1 MVRKVYNAVQFY
13 TTAGFQKEV
22 FLLRTIRK
30 RLSRTPLWAIL
41 TLLSFASL
49 MTLTLFFTIRYYRHS
64 RSSTIRNE
72 IDCSRQLSSLRII
85 NLDRYLDTLAQF
97 AVQPC
102 YNAILSQALN
112 TYQAVDEDALLDA
125 ARAFVQSSYFSRNDL
140 ISLRITFL
148 SPGLTVYR
156 GNDTDHTLTR
166 SVDPSDITDSEA
178 YRACAASP
186 LNCALFAAEQNGRR
200 LLHYCHT
207 LIRIS
212 DQKVTALVELVLDP
226 ACSVGQTSGRGSGR
240 FVLLTDENGHLIYSD
255 LPAKAASA
263 FLAKKAPAEEDESGR
278 LINLKDTP
286 YLMTSAYSTRYGLTL
301 CSFSSYD
308 RLMEAFRGTAR
319 TTAADGFLLFVIL
332 MASAYVVIRF
342 FTKPLTLLAKK
353 QGDFGGGDFTH
364 VHLTGCREVSMLAES
379 FNKMSDSLNRLIEQN
394 YAARINEQNAQLKAL
409 EAQINPHFLYNTL
422 QAIGSE
428 ALTDT
433 DGTTVYSMLTTLAD
447 CLRYTIRASD
457 TVTLREELRY
467 VDNYYRLQ
475 KLRKGDRLTL
485 DENVSQDL
493 LDLPIPKVSLQNLVE
508 NSIRHGLSD
517 DVTSIRIQLNAETD
531 GTNLLLSVTDDGCGI
546 PEAEL
551 HKLRTLF
558 DERRLTNPDTGVGLP
573 NLFNRLKILY
583 RDADVLTASRTG
595 ADHGTKVTLRI
606 PIHAEKGS
614 ECSLY

>member
-278 LINLKDTP
+278 LINLKDIP

-319 TTAADGFLLFVIL
+319 TTAADGFLLFVIQIGR
-332 MASAYVVIRF
+332 A
-342 FTKPLTLLAKK
+342 
-353 QGDFGGGDFTH
+353 H
-364 VHLTGCREVSMLAES
+364 V
-379 FNKMSDSLNRLIEQN
+379 
-394 YAARINEQNAQLKAL
+394 
-409 EAQINPHFLYNTL
+409 
-422 QAIGSE
+422 
-428 ALTDT
+428 
-433 DGTTVYSMLTTLAD
+433 
-447 CLRYTIRASD
+447 
-457 TVTLREELRY
+457 
-467 VDNYYRLQ
+467 
-475 KLRKGDRLTL
+475 
-485 DENVSQDL
+485 
-493 LDLPIPKVSLQNLVE
+493 
-508 NSIRHGLSD
+508 
-517 DVTSIRIQLNAETD
+517 
-531 GTNLLLSVTDDGCGI
+531 
-546 PEAEL
+546 
-551 HKLRTLF
+551 
-558 DERRLTNPDTGVGLP
+558 
-573 NLFNRLKILY
+573 
-583 RDADVLTASRTG
+583 
-595 ADHGTKVTLRI
+595 
-606 PIHAEKGS
+606 
-614 ECSLY
+614 